1 MSMDRARRLEHS
13 LPGLFEELAD
23 ARTPD
28 YLEAAIEGAS
38 SRPRRPSW
46 TFPTRW
52 LPMEITTTRVPASRV
67 PWRQLGVLALIA
79 ILLAAMLAVYIGSH
93 QQRLPPPF
101 GVAGNGLVAY
111 AQKGDIFTVDPVTG
125 VSTPIVT
132 GKPYDSDPRFSR
144 DGTRVVFTRNEGGS
158 IRLFASG
165 TDGAAVTPIT
175 PGPVNLTGSRQGEP
189 WDQYQFAPDGRSV
202 VVASIEDGL
211 AGISIAPS
219 DGGTVARLDVGLQAY
234 EPSFRPPDG
243 REVLFVG
250 YALGREEGAGIYAVD
265 VASGHVRTIVEPLSE
280 YDLAGATW
288 SPDGKHIAYWRWGGP
303 VPPTGINAMTRIVD
317 ADGMNDRELPVPL
330 GTVWNTGTEWSND
343 GTRLFVVRGY
353 SDAFDDVRAAIVPV
367 DGSSAGDELE
377 IEGTVNASCC
387 VSFEWAPDDQKILL
401 TPTSGVGALP
411 QLLIDIETGE
421 ATPAPWGANSDPAWQ
436 RLAT

>member
-211 AGISIAPS
+211 AGISNHRSARQMVGRCCSSAMPWDARKGPAS
-219 DGGTVARLDVGLQAY
+219 MPWMSPAATSVRSSSRCRNTTWPVRPGHRTGSTSPTGDGAVQ
-234 EPSFRPPDG
+234 SRPP
-243 REVLFVG
+243 
-250 YALGREEGAGIYAVD
+250 
-265 VASGHVRTIVEPLSE
+265 AS
-280 YDLAGATW
+280 
-288 SPDGKHIAYWRWGGP
+288 
-303 VPPTGINAMTRIVD
+303 
-317 ADGMNDRELPVPL
+317 
-330 GTVWNTGTEWSND
+330 
-343 GTRLFVVRGY
+343 
-353 SDAFDDVRAAIVPV
+353 
-367 DGSSAGDELE
+367 
-377 IEGTVNASCC
+377 
-387 VSFEWAPDDQKILL
+387 
-401 TPTSGVGALP
+401 TP
-411 QLLIDIETGE
+411 
-421 ATPAPWGANSDPAWQ
+421 
-436 RLAT
+436 